1 MKVEALLDVAIPRTA
16 SPSRWRAY
24 GRQFLRNGLGMFGA
38 AISLLIAAVA
48 LVAPLIA
55 PYDPIQV
62 NPDKIFE
69 ARSWSHWLGTDELG
83 RDLFS
88 RLIYG
93 ARISFFIGIVAVVF
107 KTIVGT
113 AVGLVTGYF
122 EGAIDHV
129 LMRLL
134 DVLYAFPR
142 TLLALLIL
150 AIVGPSI
157 PALIFV
163 IGLGGIPQFARIVR
177 GAVLSAKQ
185 NEYVVAARSLG
196 STSSRI
202 LRRYLLPNVS
212 APILILSSLSLARAI
227 TAEASLSFLGLGV
240 DPTLPTW
247 GGMLRAGGP
256 YLRLYPHLAVF
267 PGLLI
272 MLAVLG
278 FNAMGDAIRDIL
290 DPRMLS
296 RVRGGR
302 AG

>member
-1 MKVEALLDVAIPRTA
+1 MKAEAALASTA
-16 SPSRWRAY
+16 PARSHSPWRNY
-24 GRQFLRNGLGMFGA
+24 WRQFRQNGLGLCGF
-38 AISLLIAAVA
+38 AISALITA
-48 LVAPLIA
+48 LAIFAPVIA

-62 NPDKIFE
+62 NADKIFE

-83 RDLFS
+83 RDFLS
-88 RLIYG
+88 RLIHG
-93 ARISFFIGIVAVVF
+93 ARISFFVGIVAVAF
-107 KTIVGT
+107 KTVVGT
-113 AVGLVTGYF
+113 FIGLVTGYF
-122 EGAIDHV
+122 EGVVDSL
-129 LMRLL
+129 LMRCL

-150 AIVGPSI
+150 AVVGPSI

-185 NEYVVAARSLG
+185 NEYIVAARSLG
-196 STSSRI
+196 ATSTRI
-202 LRRYLLPNVS
+202 LWRYLLPNVL

-227 TAEASLSFLGLGV
+227 TAEAGLSFLGLGV

-247 GGMLRAGGP
+247 GGMLRAGSP
-256 YLRLYPHLAVF
+256 YLRLHPHLAVF

-290 DPRMLS
+290 DPRMLN

-302 AG
+302 TT

>member
-1 MKVEALLDVAIPRTA
+1 MKAEASLNLERAEA
-16 SPSRWRAY
+16 KSPSLWRGY
-24 GRQFLRNGLGMFGA
+24 LRRFWLNGLGVFGA
-38 AISLLIAAVA
+38 VISLLIVLLA

-62 NPDKIFE
+62 NPDKIFAE
-69 ARSWSHWLGTDELG
+69 RSWSHWLGTDELG
-83 RDLFS
+83 RDFLS

-93 ARISFFIGIVAVVF
+93 ARVSLFVGIVAVVF

-113 AVGLVTGYF
+113 LIGLVTGYF
-122 EGAIDHV
+122 EGFVDHF
-129 LMRLL
+129 LMRCL

-177 GAVLSAKQ
+177 GAVMSAKQ
-185 NEYVVAARSLG
+185 NEYVTAARSLG
-196 STSSRI
+196 STSARI
-202 LRRYLLPNVS
+202 LWRYLLPNVL

-227 TAEASLSFLGLGV
+227 TAEAGLSFLGLGI
-240 DPTLPTW
+240 DPTIPTW

-256 YLRLYPHLAVF
+256 YLRLHPHLAIF
-267 PGLLI
+267 PGMLI

-278 FNAMGDAIRDIL
+278 FNAMGDAVRDIL
-290 DPRMLS
+290 DPRMMS

-302 AG
+302 ST

>member
-1 MKVEALLDVAIPRTA
+1 MKAESALVSAAPA
-16 SPSRWRAY
+16 SPSFWRRY
-24 GRQFLRNGLGMFGA
+24 SERFLHNGLGMCGA
-38 AISLLIAAVA
+38 AISLSIGLAALA
-48 LVAPLIA
+48 APLLA
-55 PYDPIQV
+55 PYDPIQI
-62 NPDKIFE
+62 NADQIFE
-69 ARSWSHWLGTDELG
+69 PRSWSHWLGTDELG
-83 RDLFS
+83 RDLLS
-88 RLIYG
+88 RLIHG
-93 ARISFFIGIVAVVF
+93 ARISMFIGIVAVAF
-107 KTIVGT
+107 KTILGT
-113 AVGLVTGYF
+113 TIGLVTGYF
-122 EGAIDHV
+122 EGVIDHF
-129 LMRLL
+129 LMRCL

-163 IGLGGIPQFARIVR
+163 IGIGGIPQFARIVR

-185 NEYVVAARSLG
+185 NDYVVAARSLG
-196 STSSRI
+196 CTSARI
-202 LRRYLLPNVS
+202 LWRYLLPNVL

-256 YLRLYPHLAVF
+256 YLRLYPHLAVI

-290 DPRMLS
+290 DPRMLN

-302 AG
+302 TT

>member
-1 MKVEALLDVAIPRTA
+1 MKAEATVGAAMPSKA
-16 SPSRWRAY
+16 SPGLWRAY
-24 GRQFLRNGLGMFGA
+24 YRQFLGNGLGVFGA
-38 AISLLIAAVA
+38 LISLSIGLVA
-48 LVAPLIA
+48 LIAPLIA
-55 PYDPIQV
+55 PYDPVQV
-62 NPDKIFE
+62 QPDEIL
-69 ARSWSHWLGTDELG
+69 AAGSWSHWLGTDELG
-83 RDLFS
+83 RDFLS
-88 RLIYG
+88 RLIHG
-93 ARISFFIGIVAVVF
+93 ARISFFIGIVAVAF
-107 KTIVGT
+107 KTVAGT
-113 AVGLVTGYF
+113 FIGLITGYF
-122 EGAIDHV
+122 EGVIDHF
-129 LMRLL
+129 LMRCL

-185 NEYVVAARSLG
+185 NEYIVAARSLG
-196 STSSRI
+196 STSRRI
-202 LRRYLLPNVS
+202 LWRYLLPNVL

-256 YLRLYPHLAVF
+256 YFRLHPHLAVF

-302 AG
+302 TT

>member
-1 MKVEALLDVAIPRTA
+1 MKAEATLDMA
-16 SPSRWRAY
+16 SAEAPSQSLWLSY
-24 GRQFLRNGLGMFGA
+24 YRQFTQNGLGLFGL
-38 AISLLIAAVA
+38 AISVA
-48 LVAPLIA
+48 ITLMAILAPLLA
-55 PYDPIQV
+55 PYDPIAV
-62 NPDKIFE
+62 NPDKIFS
-69 ARSWSHWLGTDELG
+69 ARDWQHWLGTDELG
-83 RDLFS
+83 RDFLS
-88 RLIYG
+88 RLIHG
-93 ARISFFIGIVAVVF
+93 ARISFFVGVVAVAF
-107 KTIVGT
+107 KTAVGT
-113 AVGLVTGYF
+113 AVGLITGYF
-122 EGAIDHV
+122 EGFIDDF
-129 LMRLL
+129 LMRCL

-185 NEYVVAARSLG
+185 NEYVTAARSLG
-196 STSSRI
+196 STSGRI
-202 LRRYLLPNVS
+202 LWRYLLPNVL

-256 YLRLYPHLAVF
+256 YLRLYPQLAIF

-290 DPRMLS
+290 DPRMLN

-302 AG
+302 TT

>member
-1 MKVEALLDVAIPRTA
+1 MKAEAAMAIALPA
-16 SPSRWRAY
+16 SRSQSHWHRY
-24 GRQFLRNGLGMFGA
+24 YRQFLQNGLGLFGA
-38 AISLLIAAVA
+38 VISILIALLAIF
-48 LVAPLIA
+48 APLLA

-62 NPDKIFE
+62 QPDKIFE
-69 ARSWSHWLGTDELG
+69 PRSWSHWLGTDELG
-83 RDLFS
+83 RDFFS

-93 ARISFFIGIVAVVF
+93 ARISIFIGVVAVVF
-107 KTIVGT
+107 KTVVGT
-113 AVGLVTGYF
+113 FIGLITGYF
-122 EGAIDHV
+122 EGFIDDL
-129 LMRLL
+129 LMRCL

-196 STSSRI
+196 STSARI
-202 LRRYLLPNVS
+202 LWRYLLPNVL

-256 YLRLYPHLAVF
+256 YLRLYPHLAIF

-290 DPRMLS
+290 DPRMLN

-302 AG
+302 TT

>member
-1 MKVEALLDVAIPRTA
+1 MKVEATMDIALPV
-16 SPSRWRAY
+16 SRSQSLRRRY
-24 GRQFLRNGLGMFGA
+24 YRQFLQNGLGMFGA
-38 AISLLIAAVA
+38 VISILILLLAIF
-48 LVAPLIA
+48 APLLA

-62 NPDKIFE
+62 QPDKIFE
-69 ARSWSHWLGTDELG
+69 SRNWSHWLGTDELG
-83 RDLFS
+83 RDFFS

-93 ARISFFIGIVAVVF
+93 ARISIFVGVVAVVF

-113 AVGLVTGYF
+113 FIGLVTGYF
-122 EGAIDHV
+122 EGFIDDF
-129 LMRLL
+129 LMRCL

-196 STSSRI
+196 STTARI
-202 LRRYLLPNVS
+202 LWRYLLPNVL

-227 TAEASLSFLGLGV
+227 TAEASLSFLGLGI

-256 YLRLYPHLAVF
+256 YLRLYPELAVF

-290 DPRMLS
+290 DPRMLN

-302 AG
+302 TT

>member
-1 MKVEALLDVAIPRTA
+1 L
-16 SPSRWRAY
+16 WRSTY
-24 GRQFLRNGLGMFGA
+24 RKFFHNGLGMFGA
-38 AISLLIAAVA
+38 AISLAIGLIA

-55 PYDPIQV
+55 PYDPIHV
-62 NPDKIFE
+62 EPDKIFE
-69 ARSWSHWLGTDELG
+69 PRSWSHWLGTDELG
-83 RDLFS
+83 RDLLS

-93 ARISFFIGIVAVVF
+93 ARISFFVGLVAVVF
-107 KTIVGT
+107 KTILGT
-113 AVGLVTGYF
+113 TIGLVTGYF
-122 EGAIDHV
+122 EGFIDHL
-129 LMRLL
+129 LMRCL

-185 NEYVVAARSLG
+185 NDYVIAARSLG
-196 STSSRI
+196 STSARI
-202 LRRYLLPNVS
+202 LWRYLLPNVL

-256 YLRLYPHLAVF
+256 YLRLYPHVAIF

-302 AG
+302 TT

>member
-1 MKVEALLDVAIPRTA
+1 MKADSAAAMAIAAPA
-16 SPSRWRAY
+16 SRSHWQTY
-24 GRQFLRNGLGMFGA
+24 SQKFLHSGLGMFGA
-38 AISLLIAAVA
+38 AISLAIGLVAVA
-48 LVAPLIA
+48 APLIA

-62 NPDKIFE
+62 NADMIFE
-69 ARSWSHWLGTDELG
+69 PGSWSHWLGTDELG
-83 RDLFS
+83 RDLLS
-88 RLIYG
+88 RLIHG
-93 ARISFFIGIVAVVF
+93 ARISFFIGIVAVGF
-107 KTIVGT
+107 KTILGT
-113 AVGLVTGYF
+113 TIGLVTGYF
-122 EGAIDHV
+122 EGIIDHFF
-129 LMRLL
+129 MRCL

-163 IGLGGIPQFARIVR
+163 IGIGGIPQFARIVR

-196 STSSRI
+196 CTSMRI
-202 LRRYLLPNVS
+202 LWRYLLPNVL
-212 APILILSSLSLARAI
+212 APVLILSSLSLARAI

-240 DPTLPTW
+240 DPSLPTW

-256 YLRLYPHLAVF
+256 YLRLHPHLAVF

-290 DPRMLS
+290 DPRMLN

-302 AG
+302 TT

>member
-1 MKVEALLDVAIPRTA
+1 MKAEATIPIALAETA
-16 SPSRWRAY
+16 SRSLWRSTY
-24 GRQFLRNGLGMFGA
+24 RKFFHNGLGMFGA
-38 AISLLIAAVA
+38 AISLAIGLIA

-62 NPDKIFE
+62 EPDKIFE
-69 ARSWSHWLGTDELG
+69 PRSWSHWLGTDELG
-83 RDLFS
+83 RDLLS

-93 ARISFFIGIVAVVF
+93 ARISFFVGLVAVVF
-107 KTIVGT
+107 KTILGT
-113 AVGLVTGYF
+113 TIGLVTGYF
-122 EGAIDHV
+122 EGFIDHL
-129 LMRLL
+129 LMRCL

-185 NEYVVAARSLG
+185 NDYVVAARSLG
-196 STSSRI
+196 STSARI
-202 LRRYLLPNVS
+202 LWRYLLPNVL

-256 YLRLYPHLAVF
+256 YLRLYPHVAIF

-302 AG
+302 TT

>member
-1 MKVEALLDVAIPRTA
+1 MKVEALLDSAAPAR
-16 SPSRWRAY
+16 SRSLWRNY
-24 GRQFLRNGLGMFGA
+24 WRQFLHNGLGVFGFA
-38 AISLLIAAVA
+38 VSLLITILAIF
-48 LVAPLIA
+48 APLIA

-83 RDLFS
+83 RDFLS
-88 RLIYG
+88 RLIHG
-93 ARISFFIGIVAVVF
+93 ARISFFVGIVAVAF
-107 KTIVGT
+107 KTVVGT
-113 AVGLVTGYF
+113 FIGLVTGYF
-122 EGAIDHV
+122 EGFVDNF
-129 LMRLL
+129 LMRCL

-150 AIVGPSI
+150 AVVGPSI

-185 NEYVVAARSLG
+185 NEYIVAARSLG
-196 STSSRI
+196 STSTRI
-202 LRRYLLPNVS
+202 LWRYLLPNVL

-227 TAEASLSFLGLGV
+227 TAEAGLSFLGLGV

-247 GGMLRAGGP
+247 GGMLRAGSP
-256 YLRLYPHLAVF
+256 YLRLHPLLAVF

-290 DPRMLS
+290 DPRMMS

-302 AG
+302 ST

>member
-1 MKVEALLDVAIPRTA
+1 MKAESILAIAVSETA
-16 SPSRWRAY
+16 SRNRWQTHSEKFRH
-24 GRQFLRNGLGMFGA
+24 NGLGMCGA
-38 AISLLIAAVA
+38 TISLLIGLVAVA
-48 LVAPLIA
+48 APLIA
-55 PYDPIQV
+55 PYDPIQI
-62 NPDKIFE
+62 NADQIFE
-69 ARSWSHWLGTDELG
+69 PRSWSHWLGTDELG
-83 RDLFS
+83 RDLLS
-88 RLIYG
+88 RLLHG
-93 ARISFFIGIVAVVF
+93 ARISMLIGIVAVAF
-107 KTIVGT
+107 KTILGT
-113 AVGLVTGYF
+113 TIGLVTGYF
-122 EGAIDHV
+122 EGLIDHF
-129 LMRLL
+129 LMRCL

-163 IGLGGIPQFARIVR
+163 IGIGGIPQFARIVR

-185 NEYVVAARSLG
+185 NDYVVAARSLG
-196 STSSRI
+196 CTSTRI
-202 LRRYLLPNVS
+202 LWRYLLPNVL
-212 APILILSSLSLARAI
+212 APVLILSSLSLARAI

-256 YLRLYPHLAVF
+256 YLRLYPHLAIF

-290 DPRMLS
+290 DPRMLN

-302 AG
+302 TT

>member
-1 MKVEALLDVAIPRTA
+1 MKVDASVNLAMTATA
-16 SPSRWRAY
+16 SPSLWRGY
-24 GRQFLRNGLGMFGA
+24 LRRFWQNGLGLFGA
-38 AISLLIAAVA
+38 GVSVLIVLLAI
-48 LVAPLIA
+48 VAPLLA

-62 NPDKIFE
+62 NPDKIFAE
-69 ARSWSHWLGTDELG
+69 RSWSHWLGTDELG
-83 RDLFS
+83 RDFFS

-93 ARISFFIGIVAVVF
+93 ARVSLFVGIVAVVF
-107 KTIVGT
+107 KTVVGT
-113 AVGLVTGYF
+113 VIGLVTGYF
-122 EGAIDHV
+122 EGFVDNF
-129 LMRLL
+129 LMRCL

-150 AIVGPSI
+150 AVVGPSI

-177 GAVLSAKQ
+177 GAVMSAKQ
-185 NEYVVAARSLG
+185 NEYVTAARSLG
-196 STSSRI
+196 STSGRI
-202 LRRYLLPNVS
+202 LWRYLLPNVL

-227 TAEASLSFLGLGV
+227 TAEAGLSFLGLGI
-240 DPTLPTW
+240 DPTIPTW

-256 YLRLYPHLAVF
+256 YLRLHPHLAIF

-290 DPRMLS
+290 DPRMMS

-302 AG
+302 ST

>member
-1 MKVEALLDVAIPRTA
+1 MKAEATLAIALPESART
-16 SPSRWRAY
+16 SLWRDTY
-24 GRQFLRNGLGMFGA
+24 RKFLHNGLGMFGA
-38 AISLLIAAVA
+38 AISLSIGLIA

-55 PYDPIQV
+55 PFDPIQV
-62 NPDKIFE
+62 QPDKIFE
-69 ARSWSHWLGTDELG
+69 PRSWSHWLGTDELG
-83 RDLFS
+83 RDLLS

-93 ARISFFIGIVAVVF
+93 ARISFFVGVVAVVF
-107 KTIVGT
+107 KTIIGT
-113 AVGLVTGYF
+113 TVGLITGYF
-122 EGAIDHV
+122 EGFIDHL
-129 LMRLL
+129 LMRCL

-196 STSSRI
+196 STSVRI
-202 LRRYLLPNVS
+202 LWRYLLPNVL

-256 YLRLYPHLAVF
+256 YLRLHPHVAIF

-302 AG
+302 TT

>member
-1 MKVEALLDVAIPRTA
+1 MKAEATIDIAVFERGSENLWRTCY
-16 SPSRWRAY
+16 RK
-24 GRQFLRNGLGMFGA
+24 FLHNGLRMFGA
-38 AISLLIAAVA
+38 VISLAIGLIA

-62 NPDKIFE
+62 EPDKIFE
-69 ARSWSHWLGTDELG
+69 LRSWSHWLGTDELG
-83 RDLFS
+83 RDLLS

-93 ARISFFIGIVAVVF
+93 ARISF
-107 KTIVGT
+107 
-113 AVGLVTGYF
+113 
-122 EGAIDHV
+122 DHL
-129 LMRLL
+129 LMRCL

-196 STSSRI
+196 STSTRI
-202 LRRYLLPNVS
+202 LWRYLLPNVL

-256 YLRLYPHLAVF
+256 YLRLHPHVAIF

-302 AG
+302 TT

>member
-1 MKVEALLDVAIPRTA
+1 MKAEAVFDFAA
-16 SPSRWRAY
+16 SEPTRPSRWRNSY
-24 GRQFLRNGLGMFGA
+24 RQFLHNGLGMFGA
-38 AISLLIAAVA
+38 LISLAITVIAIT
-48 LVAPLIA
+48 APWLA

-62 NPDKIFE
+62 GPDKIF
-69 ARSWSHWLGTDELG
+69 AAKSWSHWLGTDELG
-83 RDLFS
+83 RDLLS

-93 ARISFFIGIVAVVF
+93 ARISFFVGIIAVIF
-107 KTIVGT
+107 KTVIGT
-113 AVGLVTGYF
+113 AIGLVTGYF
-122 EGAIDHV
+122 EGFVDHL
-129 LMRLL
+129 LMRCL

-185 NEYVVAARSLG
+185 NDYVVAARSLG
-196 STSSRI
+196 STSGRI
-202 LRRYLLPNVS
+202 IWRYLLPNVL

-227 TAEASLSFLGLGV
+227 TAEASLSFLGLGI

-256 YLRLYPHLAVF
+256 YLRLHPHMAIF

-302 AG
+302 TP

>member
-1 MKVEALLDVAIPRTA
+1 
-16 SPSRWRAY
+16 
-24 GRQFLRNGLGMFGA
+24 
-38 AISLLIAAVA
+38 
-48 LVAPLIA
+48 
-55 PYDPIQV
+55 
-62 NPDKIFE
+62 
-69 ARSWSHWLGTDELG
+69 
-83 RDLFS
+83 
-88 RLIYG
+88 
-93 ARISFFIGIVAVVF
+93 
-107 KTIVGT
+107 
-113 AVGLVTGYF
+113 
-122 EGAIDHV
+122 
-129 LMRLL
+129 
-134 DVLYAFPR
+134 R

-177 GAVLSAKQ
+177 GAVLSAQ
-185 NEYVVAARSLG
+185 PNAHGVAARAWG
-196 STSSRI
+196 STSLRI
-202 LRRYLLPNVS
+202 LFRYLLPNVL

-240 DPTLPTW
+240 DPTLTTW

-256 YLRLYPHLAVF
+256 YFRLHPHLAVL

-290 DPRMLS
+290 DPRMMS

-302 AG
+302 TTEENCAVAPIMPDLLQVKDLQT

>member
-1 MKVEALLDVAIPRTA
+1 MKAEATFEMALPESRSA
-16 SPSRWRAY
+16 SLWRGY
-24 GRQFLRNGLGMFGA
+24 YRRFLHSGLGMFGA
-38 AISLLIAAVA
+38 AISLAIALVA
-48 LVAPLIA
+48 LIAPLIA

-62 NPDKIFE
+62 QPDKIFE
-69 ARSWSHWLGTDELG
+69 PWSWSHWLGTDELG
-83 RDLFS
+83 RDLLS
-88 RLIYG
+88 RLIHG
-93 ARISFFIGIVAVVF
+93 ARISFFVGVVAVAF
-107 KTIVGT
+107 KTLIGVT
-113 AVGLVTGYF
+113 VGLVTGYF
-122 EGAIDHV
+122 EGVIDHF
-129 LMRLL
+129 LMRCL

-196 STSSRI
+196 STSLRI
-202 LRRYLLPNVS
+202 LFRYLLPNVL

-256 YLRLYPHLAVF
+256 YFRLHPHLAVL

-290 DPRMLS
+290 DPRMMS

-302 AG
+302 TT

>member
-1 MKVEALLDVAIPRTA
+1 MKAEATLDVAPAA
-16 SPSRWRAY
+16 STRPSLWRGY
-24 GRQFLRNGLGMFGA
+24 LRRFWQNGLGVFGA
-38 AISLLIAAVA
+38 VVSILVVFLAI
-48 LVAPLIA
+48 VAPLIA

-62 NPDKIFE
+62 NPDKIF
-69 ARSWSHWLGTDELG
+69 ADRSWSHWLGTDELG
-83 RDLFS
+83 RDFLS

-93 ARISFFIGIVAVVF
+93 ARVSLFVGIVAVVF

-113 AVGLVTGYF
+113 FIGLVTGYF
-122 EGAIDHV
+122 EGIVDSL
-129 LMRLL
+129 LMRGL

-150 AIVGPSI
+150 AVVGPSI

-185 NEYVVAARSLG
+185 NEYVTAARSLG
-196 STSSRI
+196 STSARI
-202 LRRYLLPNVS
+202 LWRYLLPNVL

-227 TAEASLSFLGLGV
+227 TAEAGLSFLGLGI
-240 DPTLPTW
+240 DPTIPTW

-256 YLRLYPHLAVF
+256 YLRLHPHLAIF

-290 DPRMLS
+290 DPRMMS

-302 AG
+302 ST

>member
-1 MKVEALLDVAIPRTA
+1 MKAEVAVDLRMPKAERH
-16 SPSRWRAY
+16 SFWRSY
-24 GRQFLRNGLGMFGA
+24 YRQFLGNGLGVAGA
-38 AISLLIAAVA
+38 VISLLIGLVA
-48 LVAPLIA
+48 LLAPLLA

-62 NPDKIFE
+62 DPDKIFD

-83 RDLFS
+83 RDLLS

-93 ARISFFIGIVAVVF
+93 ARISFFVGLVAVAF
-107 KTIVGT
+107 KT
-113 AVGLVTGYF
+113 AVGTTIGLITGYF
-122 EGAIDHV
+122 EGFIDHF
-129 LMRLL
+129 LMRCL

-163 IGLGGIPQFARIVR
+163 IALGGIPQFARIVR

-185 NEYVVAARSLG
+185 NEYVVAAHALG
-196 STSSRI
+196 STSLRI
-202 LRRYLLPNVS
+202 LWRYLLPNVL

-247 GGMLRAGGP
+247 GGLLRAGGP
-256 YLRLYPHLAVF
+256 YLRLYPHVAIY

-290 DPRMLS
+290 DPRMLN

-302 AG
+302 TS

>member
-1 MKVEALLDVAIPRTA
+1 MKAEAALDIVLPA
-16 SPSRWRAY
+16 SRSQSFWHRY
-24 GRQFLRNGLGMFGA
+24 YRQFLHNGLGVFGA
-38 AISLLIAAVA
+38 VVSILVVLLAI
-48 LVAPLIA
+48 VAPLLA

-62 NPDKIFE
+62 QPDKIFE
-69 ARSWSHWLGTDELG
+69 SRSWSHWLGTDELG
-83 RDLFS
+83 RDFFS

-93 ARISFFIGIVAVVF
+93 ARISIFVGVVAVFFKTVVGTFIGLI
-107 KTIVGT
+107 
-113 AVGLVTGYF
+113 TGYF
-122 EGAIDHV
+122 EGFIDDC
-129 LMRLL
+129 LMRCL

-196 STSSRI
+196 STSTRI
-202 LRRYLLPNVS
+202 LWRYLLPNVL

-227 TAEASLSFLGLGV
+227 TAEASLSFLGLGI

-256 YLRLYPHLAVF
+256 YLRLYPHLAIF

-290 DPRMLS
+290 DPRMLN

-302 AG
+302 TT

>member
-1 MKVEALLDVAIPRTA
+1 MKAEATIVMALPE
-16 SPSRWRAY
+16 SRSQSLWLGYYR
-24 GRQFLRNGLGMFGA
+24 RFLHNGLGMFGA
-38 AISLLIAAVA
+38 VISLAIGLIAII
-48 LVAPLIA
+48 APLIA

-62 NPDKIFE
+62 QPDKIFE
-69 ARSWSHWLGTDELG
+69 PGSWSHWLGTDELG
-83 RDLFS
+83 RDLLS

-93 ARISFFIGIVAVVF
+93 ARISFFVGVVAVAF
-107 KTIVGT
+107 KTVIGT
-113 AVGLVTGYF
+113 TVGLVTGYF
-122 EGAIDHV
+122 EGVIDHF
-129 LMRLL
+129 LMRCL

-196 STSSRI
+196 STSLRI
-202 LRRYLLPNVS
+202 LWRCLLPNVL

-227 TAEASLSFLGLGV
+227 TAEASLSFLGLGI

-256 YLRLYPHLAVF
+256 YFRLHPHLAIF

-290 DPRMLS
+290 DPRMMS

-302 AG
+302 TT

>member
-1 MKVEALLDVAIPRTA
+1 MAF
-16 SPSRWRAY
+16 
-24 GRQFLRNGLGMFGA
+24 QA
-38 AISLLIAAVA
+38 AQ
-48 LVAPLIA
+48 
-55 PYDPIQV
+55 Y
-62 NPDKIFE
+62 
-69 ARSWSHWLGTDELG
+69 
-83 RDLFS
+83 RDYPMLQGCV
-88 RLIYG
+88 LT
-93 ARISFFIGIVAVVF
+93 VVVVVF
-107 KTIVGT
+107 KTVVGT
-113 AVGLVTGYF
+113 FIGLITGYF
-122 EGAIDHV
+122 EGFIDDF
-129 LMRLL
+129 LMRCL

-196 STSSRI
+196 SSSARI
-202 LRRYLLPNVS
+202 LWRYLLPNVL

-256 YLRLYPHLAVF
+256 YLRLYPHLAIF

-290 DPRMLS
+290 DPRMLN

-302 AG
+302 TT

>member
-1 MKVEALLDVAIPRTA
+1 MKADAIADIIAQPR
-16 SPSRWRAY
+16 SQGPWRNY
-24 GRQFLRNGLGMFGA
+24 WRQFLQNGLGVFGF
-38 AISLLIAAVA
+38 AISVIITVLAIF
-48 LVAPLIA
+48 APLIA

-62 NPDKIFE
+62 NPDEIFE

-83 RDLFS
+83 RDFLS
-88 RLIYG
+88 RLIHG
-93 ARISFFIGIVAVVF
+93 ARISFFVGIVAVAF
-107 KTIVGT
+107 KTLVGT
-113 AVGLVTGYF
+113 FIGLVTGYF
-122 EGAIDHV
+122 EGFVDNF
-129 LMRLL
+129 LMRCL

-150 AIVGPSI
+150 AVVGPSI

-185 NEYVVAARSLG
+185 NEYIVAARSLG
-196 STSSRI
+196 STSTRI
-202 LRRYLLPNVS
+202 LWRYLLPNVL

-227 TAEASLSFLGLGV
+227 TAEAGLSFLGLGV

-247 GGMLRAGGP
+247 GGMLRAGSP

-290 DPRMLS
+290 DPRMLN

-302 AG
+302 TT

>member
-1 MKVEALLDVAIPRTA
+1 MKAEALLGAAMPRTA
-16 SPSRWRAY
+16 SQSRWRAY
-24 GRQFLRNGLGMFGA
+24 GRQFLQNGLGMFGA
-38 AISLLIAAVA
+38 AISLLITLVA
-48 LVAPLIA
+48 LAAPLLA

-62 NPDKIFE
+62 QPDKIFE

-83 RDLFS
+83 RDFFS

-93 ARISFFIGIVAVVF
+93 ARISLFIGIVAVAF
-107 KTIVGT
+107 KTVVGT

-122 EGAIDHV
+122 EGAVDHL

-185 NEYVVAARSLG
+185 NEYIVAARSLG
-196 STSSRI
+196 STSLRI
-202 LRRYLLPNVS
+202 LWRYLLPNVS

-227 TAEASLSFLGLGV
+227 TAEAS
-240 DPTLPTW
+240 
-247 GGMLRAGGP
+247 
-256 YLRLYPHLAVF
+256 
-267 PGLLI
+267 
-272 MLAVLG
+272 
-278 FNAMGDAIRDIL
+278 
-290 DPRMLS
+290 
-296 RVRGGR
+296 
-302 AG
+302 